1 MSKFFLRD
9 RSFGIRFRLYS
20 SKQTQKVDRSLV
32 ALSKQNFALVTK
44 GLEETN
50 PVLAAGVYPKMTQ
63 AIQELACASQ
73 LSTIIFS
80 VSLSVV
86 ALALYVYTSPRK
98 SNLKNEKYRK
108 VFSLFEYVLASY

>member
-1 MSKFFLRD
+1 LDTKKID
-9 RSFGIRFRLYS
+9 RSP
-20 SKQTQKVDRSLV
+20 V

-44 GLEETN
+44 KDLEVTN

-73 LSTIIFS
+73 LSNIIFS
-80 VSLSVV
+80 PFIICYRTGPICL
-86 ALALYVYTSPRK
+86 LK

-108 VFSLFEYVLASY
+108 VLSLFESVLASY